1 MAYVDLNTIRSKLAD
16 SPESSAHRT
25 LVIRRQPQKECAQRY
40 SLSLN
45 RLSGT
50 GGLDWTNPNR
60 WQARCNPSEPT
71 GNPHPPKHQSQAQDL
86 SRKDFESPFKSLVG
100 CVHNVKQAYEQL
112 GKHWVALS

>member
-1 MAYVDLNTIRSKLAD
+1 MQISQQETNTQPIELLPFAGNPRKNM
-16 SPESSAHRT
+16 PEGNPFAT
-25 LVIRRQPQKECAQRY
+25 PIIWNCW
-40 SLSLN
+40 
-45 RLSGT
+45 T
-50 GGLDWTNPNR
+50 GLDWTNPNR

-71 GNPHPPKHQSQAQDL
+71 DNPHPPKHQSQALDL